1 LLQADDQRLHKIGIE
16 RENGDGRTP
25 SMKKLSL
32 LAYGQL
38 KKRYRGYSQYR
49 LNAIAKAAGIL
60 SSRRKSIRRGLHI
73 RTPYLSRPVLVS
85 CYGFKIEEG
94 NLVIHLDA
102 ETLESIPLSSHTKL
116 LISNPALKV
125 RSFTLTEESLSLCIS
140 KNAREIEEGE
150 LAGTVGVD
158 RNLSNLTVGN
168 GQMVTYFDMT
178 KVVAIIENARS
189 VARSFKRSDMRIRR
203 KLSSEHG
210 KRRSERTRQFLN
222 LVSKKVVK
230 DAKTQGQAIVFEN
243 ITGIR
248 KLYRKGNG
256 QGRSFRARMNSWP
269 FHEVKRQIEYK
280 AAWEGVPV
288 ITLTNGE
295 TRGTTMNCPRCGER
309 LQVPIQGD
317 VEHHRQLWCDVCE
330 RWRDRD
336 LIAVLNISHKGRLRF
351 DRSSKE
357 GEAREAVKG
366 NAENEVEPL
375 ILRVDVSKMRQ

>member
-1 LLQADDQRLHKIGIE
+1 
-16 RENGDGRTP
+16 
-25 SMKKLSL
+25 
-32 LAYGQL
+32 
-38 KKRYRGYSQYR
+38 
-49 LNAIAKAAGIL
+49 
-60 SSRRKSIRRGLHI
+60 
-73 RTPYLSRPVLVS
+73 
-85 CYGFKIEEG
+85 
-94 NLVIHLDA
+94 
-102 ETLESIPLSSHTKL
+102 
-116 LISNPALKV
+116 
-125 RSFTLTEESLSLCIS
+125 
-140 KNAREIEEGE
+140 
-150 LAGTVGVD
+150 
-158 RNLSNLTVGN
+158 
-168 GQMVTYFDMT
+168 
-178 KVVAIIENARS
+178 
-189 VARSFKRSDMRIRR
+189 MRIRR
-203 KLSSEHG
+203 KLSSKHG

-295 TRGTTMNCPRCGER
+295 TRGTTMNCPRRGER